1 MSFSDGKKLA
11 GAAAAAATIGLLVTP
26 SSAQAAPAN
35 CDGYQ
40 FPGGRVTIFYPNL
53 NAKTQ
58 FDTIAG
64 GTHVDTQ
71 ATTVYPQSTMPGT
84 VIGDINGNTIHL
96 VVTRQGVQKE
106 YPPLTLDGAVGPDDR
121 GTAHT
126 RLSRGRATGTATGR

>member
-121 GTAHT
+121 GHGTYT
-126 RLSRGRATGTATGR
+126 FEQGRATGTATGR